1 MAQVNIALDQDE
13 MLRILVDGGGDA
25 FRVLLQE
32 SLNAVLRAESASPG
46 LCQVFGH
53 GGLRIYAATGSPSSA
68 GLVRSKNDS
77 MASAGIR

>member
-32 SLNAVLRAESASPG
+32 SLNAVLRA
-46 LCQVFGH
+46 
-53 GGLRIYAATGSPSSA
+53 
-68 GLVRSKNDS
+68 
-77 MASAGIR
+77 